1 MSSPDRSITTA
12 ADPETPTIVNQ
23 LLKATEDGDFDAFA
37 ACFLPDGVVLDAGR
51 TYVGRDEIVGW
62 RKTVADGPD
71 FTAEV
76 SAKEP
81 LGPGR
86 DGYKVVEHLEGDFP
100 GGVADLD
107 FLFALKGDQIAAL
120 MIVQQE
126 D

>member
-1 MSSPDRSITTA
+1 MA
-12 ADPETPTIVNQ
+12 ADQETPTIVNQ
-23 LLKATEDGDFDAFA
+23 LLKAAEDGDFEAFA
-37 ACFLPDGVVLDAGR
+37 SCFLPDGVVLDEGR

-62 RKTVADGPD
+62 RKAVADAPD

-81 LGPGR
+81 LGR

-120 MIVQQE
+120 MILKQE